1 MTGKSAPSSFPVL
14 RRQAEQM
21 LRDKGQ
27 GGSIARP
34 EELAAI
40 LHDLEVH
47 QIELQLLNE
56 ELLRT
61 QQEMQQAREDY
72 FALYELA
79 PVGYITLN
87 GKMLIIRANLA
98 AAQMLRV
105 ERGLLL
111 HSGFSRFVSQ
121 ADYGRFRELLK
132 KSITTDGTGSCELDL
147 ALAGAAPVHVKLEC
161 VALRPTEE
169 GESEYNLT
177 ITDISALHQA
187 HQLLQMANAKLE
199 RRVAERTAELKETN
213 LRLLA
218 SEEKFRTIADYTCD
232 WEYWLSETG
241 ECLYNSPS
249 CEHICGYHP
258 DEFKADPRLCLG
270 VIHPDDRERVAR
282 HRAEELLDKQLDSF
296 DFRIIHKNG
305 AVRWI
310 SHLCRPVYDQ
320 QGKFAGRRG
329 SHSDITARKRFEM
342 ELQQAHAELET
353 RVRERTRELEETNVA
368 LTVLLRKRAEDRH
381 GLEQQI
387 LANAADLVEPYLKKL
402 EKTALTVAQK
412 NLVSI
417 LKANLEELIS
427 PFSRSLTV
435 KFGKLTPA
443 EIQVA
448 NLVKLGKK
456 TKEIARLLD
465 LSPGT
470 IDIHRKNI
478 RKKLGL
484 TNKGLNLQSAL
495 SSHAKSG

>member
-1 MTGKSAPSSFPVL
+1 MNRKCAQAKFTVL

-21 LRDKGQ
+21 LRDNGQ
-27 GGSIARP
+27 GTIARP

-47 QIELQLLNE
+47 QIELQLQNE

-61 QQEMQQAREDY
+61 QHELQQAKEDY
-72 FALYELA
+72 FAIYELA
-79 PVGYITLN
+79 PVGYVTLN
-87 GKMLIIRANLA
+87 DKMLIIRANLA
-98 AAQMLRV
+98 AALMLRV
-105 ERGLLL
+105 ERGLLVNR
-111 HSGFSRFVSQ
+111 GFSRFVSP
-121 ADYGRFRELLK
+121 ADYGRFRELLN
-132 KSITTDGTGSCELDL
+132 KSNETGGTGSCELDL
-147 ALAGAAPVHVKLEC
+147 MLPGAAMVHAKLEC
-161 VALRPTEE
+161 AALRH
-169 GESEYNLT
+169 GETGAGEYNLT

-187 HQLLQMANAKLE
+187 HQLLQQANAELE
-199 RRVAERTAELKETN
+199 RRVAERTAELQEAN
-213 LRLLA
+213 QRLMA

-232 WEYWLSETG
+232 WEYWLSEKG

-249 CEHICGYHP
+249 CEHICGYSP
-258 DEFKADPRLCLG
+258 GEFKADPRLCLG
-270 VIHPDDRERVAR
+270 VIHPDDRERVAQ
-282 HRAEELLDKQLDSF
+282 HRVEELFDKHLESF

-305 AVRWI
+305 TVRWI
-310 SHLCRPVYDQ
+310 AHLCRPVYNR
-320 QGKFAGRRG
+320 QGRFVGRRG
-329 SHSDITARKRFEM
+329 SHSDITARKHFEM
-342 ELQQAHAELET
+342 ELQKAHAELET

-368 LTVLLRKRAEDRH
+368 LTVLLRKRVEDRH

-402 EKTALTVAQK
+402 EKGPLSVAQK
-412 NLVSI
+412 NLVAI

-427 PFSRSLTV
+427 PFSRSLAV

-495 SSHAKSG
+495 STYSKSG